1 MICRC
6 SSISSTVL
14 GLIWLIILLWTQNWL
29 AASNILILGAF
40 AVPCWLIAR
49 GGRFSLGLMLAQLL
63 CMSYVVAFA
72 LLFDVPSA
80 AVPRTT
86 HLYLLVI
93 ALIGF
98 INNRR
103 EPSALQAPI
112 IGLCLATFIAIAAI
126 NPFLPFAVP
135 MSESVRSIAG
145 WINAGISVLMLG
157 GCIVAMHTDLS
168 RDTEIARE
176 LQRALWKQ
184 QFRLV
189 YQPQMDSAGHV
200 LGAEVL
206 LRWTHPKR
214 GEIPPSDFIPLAE
227 RVGLMPQL
235 GSWIIAEACRTL
247 SGWRADDGRK
257 KLTLSVNV
265 AADQFVQPDF
275 YDTLNQ
281 AVERSGVDPE
291 RLKLELTETV
301 FVNDLD
307 AIAAKLGL
315 LRQAGFAI
323 SLDDFGTGYSSLSY
337 LRQLPLNQ
345 IKVDRSFVRGV
356 AESRRAAALAKTIV
370 QIGHD
375 LGLDVLAEGIETEE
389 QHLIMRGYGC
399 TGFQGFHF
407 GRPMP
412 LPAFEEWLAER
423 VKTPSETLAPT
434 FV

>member
-1 MICRC
+1 MLF
-6 SSISSTVL
+6 VL
-14 GLIWLIILLWTQNWL
+14 VKNWPAVVSLLIL
-29 AASNILILGAF
+29 AAF
-40 AVPCWLIAR
+40 ALPCWLVAR
-49 GGRFSLGLMLAQLL
+49 SGRLSLGLMLAQIV
-63 CMSYVVAFA
+63 CIVFIACFA
-72 LLFDVPSA
+72 LVFDIPSA
-80 AVPRTT
+80 GIPRTT

-93 ALIGF
+93 AVVGF
-98 INNRR
+98 INYRR
-103 EPSALQAPI
+103 EPAVIQLPI
-112 IGLCLATFIAIAAI
+112 IAASLGVFVVFAAVNPTLPLA
-126 NPFLPFAVP
+126 LPMP
-135 MSESVRSIAG
+135 ESVRSAVT
-145 WINAGISVLMLG
+145 WVNAALSVMMVG
-157 GCIVAMHTDLS
+157 VFVVAMHADLS
-168 RDTEIARE
+168 RDTETARE

-189 YQPQMDSAGHV
+189 YQPQVDAAGTV

-214 GEIPPSDFIPLAE
+214 GEVPPYEFIPLAE
-227 RVGLMPQL
+227 RTGLMPQL

-247 SGWRADDGRK
+247 GDWRDDEARRT
-257 KLTLSVNV
+257 LTLSINV

-275 YDTLNQ
+275 YEVLQQ
-281 AVERSGVDPE
+281 AVGKNGIRPE
-291 RLKLELTETV
+291 RLKLELTESV
-301 FVNDLD
+301 FVNDVD
-307 AIAAKLGL
+307 DIVTKLSL

-389 QHLIMRGYGC
+389 QHRIMKAYGC

-412 LPAFEEWLAER
+412 LPAFERWL
-423 VKTPSETLAPT
+423 SEAAGPAAQIRLPA
-434 FV
+434 VA